1 MKLFR
6 LTAAIGLGLSFIG
19 SAAIASTIGSLNST
33 RTYGAYQLDGGNYDD
48 IRNAILG
55 DGHTVVAGT
64 SAVNGGYLSGLD
76 VFYTGMIDTAAGVSE
91 ILALQSFVSAGGTLV
106 IGADNTAVTSL
117 ANYNSWFNPFGLSAS
132 GNSSNGGVWATG
144 ADPLLANGVGGTA
157 LGTNAGTDFTPGGY
171 NILATDSQGDAVVVS
186 LAYGSGLVIGLGDG
200 NFIDDPAS
208 LQSRQFF
215 QNIMANAGIAPV
227 PLPASFPLLLFGL
240 GSFLAMAF
248 RRRRE
253 S

>member
-106 IGADNTAVTSL
+106 IYDKKRI
-117 ANYNSWFNPFGLSAS
+117 
-132 GNSSNGGVWATG
+132 
-144 ADPLLANGVGGTA
+144 DPDLKKRIEIAA
-157 LGTNAGTDFTPGGY
+157 RPPKTPGR
-171 NILATDSQGDAVVVS
+171 LARLLGQGKRTPLDDVTA
-186 LAYGSGLVIGLGDG
+186 G
-200 NFIDDPAS
+200 NGHVKFDD
-208 LQSRQFF
+208 
-215 QNIMANAGIAPV
+215 
-227 PLPASFPLLLFGL
+227 
-240 GSFLAMAF
+240 
-248 RRRRE
+248 
-253 S
+253 